1 MPFVIDQSPTYKWK
15 VEVNVNKDGTV
26 HTEVFTALFKNISQ
40 SRFKEMIKMV
50 EDKQIDDMDVAKEV
64 LLGWEDMVDTEGVD
78 VPFNKSTL
86 NQLLEVRGF
95 ATAVGFAFM
104 ESNQQIMSLVLS
116 IHKKGYTLVIRY

>member
-15 VEVNVNKDGTV
+15 VEVNVNKDGSV
-26 HTEVFTALFKNISQ
+26 HTEVFTALFKNITQ
-40 SRFKEMIKMV
+40 SRFREMIKMV

-64 LLGWEDMVDTEGVD
+64 LLGWEDMVATDGSD

-104 ESNQQIMSLVLS
+104 ESNQQIYE
-116 IHKKGYTLVIRY
+116 KN

>member
-1 MPFVIDQSPTYKWK
+1 MPFVIDQKPSYKWK
-15 VEVNVNKDGTV
+15 VVVKINVDGEVSQ
-26 HTEVFTALFKNISQ
+26 EIFTSHFKNISQ

-50 EDKQIDDMDVAKEV
+50 EDKQIDDIDVAKEV
-64 LLGWEDMVDTEGVD
+64 LLGWEDLVDGEGQE

-104 ESNQQIMSLVLS
+104 ESNEEIFV
-116 IHKKGYTLVIRY
+116 KN

>member
-1 MPFVIDQSPTYKWK
+1 MPFVIDQKPTYKCK
-15 VEVNVNKDGTV
+15 VVVKINKDG
-26 HTEVFTALFKNISQ
+26 EVSQEIFTAHFKNISQ

-104 ESNQQIMSLVLS
+104 ESNQQIYE
-116 IHKKGYTLVIRY
+116 KN

>member
-1 MPFVIDQSPTYKWK
+1 MPFVIDQSPSYKWK

-50 EDKQIDDMDVAKEV
+50 EDKQIDDIDVAKEV
-64 LLGWEDMVDTEGVD
+64 LLGWEDLVDAEGQE

-104 ESNQQIMSLVLS
+104 ESNEEIFV
-116 IHKKGYTLVIRY
+116 KN

>member
-1 MPFVIDQSPTYKWK
+1 MPFVLDQRPFYKWK
-15 VEVNVNKDGTV
+15 VDINVVVDGKES
-26 HTEVFTALFKNISQ
+26 TESFIALFKNVTQ

-50 EDKQIDDMDVAKEV
+50 EDKQIDDIDVAKEV
-64 LLGWEDMVDTEGVD
+64 LLGWEDLVDAEGQE

-104 ESNQQIMSLVLS
+104 ESNEEIFV
-116 IHKKGYTLVIRY
+116 KN

>member
-1 MPFVIDQSPTYKWK
+1 MPFVIDQKPTYKWK
-15 VEVNVNKDGTV
+15 VVVKINKDG
-26 HTEVFTALFKNISQ
+26 EVNQEIFTAHFKNISQ

-50 EDKQIDDMDVAKEV
+50 EDKQIDDVDVAKEV
-64 LLGWEDMVDTEGVD
+64 LLGWEDLIDGEGEE

-104 ESNQQIMSLVLS
+104 ESNEEIFVKNQQRQVNI
-116 IHKKGYTLVIRY
+116 G

>member
-1 MPFVIDQSPTYKWK
+1 MPFVIDQKPTYKWK
-15 VEVNVNKDGTV
+15 VVVKINKDG
-26 HTEVFTALFKNISQ
+26 EVTQEIFTAHFKNISQ

-50 EDKQIDDMDVAKEV
+50 EDKQIDDIDVAKEV
-64 LLGWEDMVDTEGVD
+64 LLGWEDLVDGEGQE

-104 ESNQQIMSLVLS
+104 ESNEEIFV
-116 IHKKGYTLVIRY
+116 KN